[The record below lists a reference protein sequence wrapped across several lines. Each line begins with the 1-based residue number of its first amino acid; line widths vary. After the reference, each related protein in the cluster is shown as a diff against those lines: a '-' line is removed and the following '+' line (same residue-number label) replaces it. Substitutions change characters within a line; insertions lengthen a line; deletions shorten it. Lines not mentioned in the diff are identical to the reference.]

1 MKSTVGEKG
10 QVTIPKRLR
19 ESLGI
24 ERGTELEF
32 FEEQGRLVARRV
44 VVMDPFSALVG
55 IIERVDVD
63 ATIDSMRGPA
73 WNAETDGGD
82 DGHLDR

>member
-19 ESLGI
+19 DSLGI

-44 VVMDPFSALVG
+44 VEMDPFSALVG
-55 IIERVDVD
+55 IIDRVDVD
-63 ATIDSMRGPA
+63 AAIDAMRGPA
-73 WNAETDGGD
+73 WNVETDGEAD
-82 DGHLDR
+82 DHLAR